1 MLIPGATQQPATLAF
16 LSRTSVPPCLRQV
29 EVRVQR
35 GVQPFE
41 VRVQHGEL
49 DSFEMMQPHAAHSP
63 AAAIRKCKCEY
74 VRRCMHFSD
83 FFSGFRRGHFWDFF
97 AFSFLDLSGTFLFF
111 LRPLLD
117 FVWRGLWNPRAHE
130 VRDSSHTWARYRD
143 EALPLPCVCGVCV
156 CVCVCVFILT
166 NVPFTFSSSYG
177 CSLNILFILMN
188 VPFTFSSS

>member
-97 AFSFLDLSGTFLFF
+97 AFSFLDLSGTLFF
-111 LRPLLD
+111 FWDLSWTLSGEAFGILVHTRWEIVLIP
-117 FVWRGLWNPRAHE
+117 G
-130 VRDSSHTWARYRD
+130 RDIEMKPFRFPA
-143 EALPLPCVCGVCV
+143 CVVCV
-156 CVCVCVFILT
+156 CVCVCV
-166 NVPFTFSSSYG
+166 
-177 CSLNILFILMN
+177 
-188 VPFTFSSS
+188 